1 MYIRKKYARKISPGS
16 SYGSKKYVNIRY
28 ALRVFLKVFIESPLW
43 EALIHAI
50 RDMYPRAVPT
60 YSKSAPPSSNPP
72 TEVGTHWPYTVLT
85 TAWESRVKN
94 GRRCERARHETY
106 SRTWRFVRVSCCAR
120 VCQAFACRVSIASSR
135 KPRRCCTAQR
145 NGRTRAL
152 AQANAFLKRNRIIPP
167 NISEKI
173 ESGNRVRLD
182 PRSRVRRFASP
193 PPLPSPLPCEASVAV
208 VRETP
213 SR

>member
-1 MYIRKKYARKISPGS
+1 MPYAICIPALSLRIRK
-16 SYGSKKYVNIRY
+16 
-28 ALRVFLKVFIESPLW
+28 ALL
-43 EALIHAI
+43 
-50 RDMYPRAVPT
+50 PRATLLQKLARIGRTQFWRQHGSRGWRTAGDVSALATRRTQSNVTLRP
-60 YSKSAPPSSNPP
+60 SK
-72 TEVGTHWPYTVLT
+72 LL
-85 TAWESRVKN
+85 
-94 GRRCERARHETY
+94 RAR
-106 SRTWRFVRVSCCAR
+106 
-120 VCQAFACRVSIASSR
+120 CQAFACRVSIASSR

-193 PPLPSPLPCEASVAV
+193 PPLASPLPCEASVAV